1 MISAEEEHLFGGHSL
16 SVVGVLLVLVLV
28 VLILIR
34 LVLLILIL
42 VIHNENPPNLYLRQS
57 RRNSLPNISGSILC
71 LED

>member
-1 MISAEEEHLFGGHSL
+1 MISAEEVFLFGGYSL

-42 VIHNENPPNLYLRQS
+42 VIHNENPPNL
-57 RRNSLPNISGSILC
+57 
-71 LED
+71 